1 MSDVRTHGACK
12 SEQEPSAARR
22 AEART
27 GPRWGEA
34 PAGRGNVGPR
44 TLNTVTAL
52 LIDWRGG
59 DEAAVQKLL
68 PLVHD
73 ELRRIAKRHM
83 AGERPGHVLQ
93 ATALVN
99 EVYLRLVDVHRVQWQ
114 DRAHF
119 FAMAARLMRRVLV
132 DFARTQRSQKRG
144 GALHRVTFDQ
154 NLPVASETPEDVIAI
169 DEALRSLAAQYERK
183 SQVVE
188 LRFFGGL
195 SVEETAEVLKISQET
210 VMRDW
215 KFAKNWLMRELSR
228 PGTAAR

>member
-1 MSDVRTHGACK
+1 MEGRRPGAV
-12 SEQEPSAARR
+12 AR
-22 AEART
+22 
-27 GPRWGEA
+27 
-34 PAGRGNVGPR
+34 
-44 TLNTVTAL
+44 
-52 LIDWRGG
+52 
-59 DEAAVQKLL
+59 LL

-73 ELRRIAKRHM
+73 ELRRLAKRHM

-99 EVYLRLVDVHRVQWQ
+99 EVYLRLVDIHRVQWQ

-132 DFARTQRSQKRG
+132 DFARARKNQKRG

-154 NLPVASETPEDVIAI
+154 DLPIASEAPDDLI
-169 DEALRSLAAQYERK
+169 DIDDALRAFEAQYERK

-188 LRFFGGL
+188 LRFFGGM
-195 SVEETAEVLKISQET
+195 SVEETAEVLRISPET

-228 PGTAAR
+228 TRAAAARP

>member
-1 MSDVRTHGACK
+1 MADVQRGAVSDVRTDRARG
-12 SEQEPSAARR
+12 PSD
-22 AEART
+22 
-27 GPRWGEA
+27 
-34 PAGRGNVGPR
+34 
-44 TLNTVTAL
+44 VTAL
-52 LIDWRGG
+52 LIEWRAG
-59 DEAAVQKLL
+59 DNGAVEKLL
-68 PLVHD
+68 PLVHG

-83 AGERPGHVLQ
+83 AGERPDHVLQ

-99 EVYLRLVDVHRVQWQ
+99 EVYLRLIDIRRVQWQ

-132 DFARTQRSQKRG
+132 DFARARDNQKRG

-154 NLPVASETPEDVIAI
+154 NLPVASDSPEDLIAI
-169 DEALRSLAAQYERK
+169 DDALRALAEQYERK
-183 SQVVE
+183 AQVVE

-228 PGTAAR
+228 NATGRPGV